1 MNYVSLDGLSGFGA
15 TGYKTIGRFAPPG
28 GT

>member
-1 MNYVSLDGLSGFGA
+1 MNYVSLDDLSGFSA
-15 TGYKTIGRFAPPG
+15 TGYKTIARFAPPG